1 MRGPHR
7 NQLATKKHPNRNWA
21 RAVSSASDHPHV
33 SLCGLFGAEVTA
45 STAGK
50 GVDSLQQS
58 RAIRMPPPSRMSAV
72 HQRTRTTAVFGRVRR
87 RYWWVPYLLP
97 TLLVYALM
105 VVWPTVSLFYVS
117 LLHFDITLTHSRLVG
132 LRNYRTLF
140 AQPLYWVSLGK
151 TALYALLVV
160 PPTVALAV
168 GLALLFARAIHRAT
182 GWLQASVF
190 LPHITP
196 VVATSLIWVWVF
208 NPQFGLANA
217 VLHRVGLPNLNW
229 LESPRWALP
238 AVSVTTIWHSVGL
251 YVVVVLAGLSRIPGE
266 VLEAAAVDGAGAGA
280 RLRRVILP
288 LLSPTVFA
296 VTVVATIANMQS
308 FGYIFLMTGGTH
320 GGAGG
325 PAYST
330 TTDSVLLYY
339 TAFKY
344 HFYGLA
350 AAMSIVLLVLI
361 LLWTALQKAVSSRWV
376 FYR

>member
-1 MRGPHR
+1 MLQDAPAIR
-7 NQLATKKHPNRNWA
+7 LAPAARARAGQRRARALGSWA
-21 RAVSSASDHPHV
+21 RV
-33 SLCGLFGAEVTA
+33 G
-45 STAGK
+45 
-50 GVDSLQQS
+50 
-58 RAIRMPPPSRMSAV
+58 
-72 HQRTRTTAVFGRVRR
+72 R
-87 RYWWVPYLLP
+87 RYWWALYLLP
-97 TLLVYALM
+97 TLVIFGLMAL
-105 VVWPTVSLFYVS
+105 WPTLSLFYVS
-117 LLHFDITLTHSRLVG
+117 MLHFDITLTHSRFVG
-132 LRNYRTLF
+132 FHNYRTLF
-140 AQPLYWVSLGK
+140 AQPLYWLSLGK

-168 GLALLFARAIHRAT
+168 GLAFLFARALHRAT
-182 GWLQASVF
+182 GWLQAAVF

-217 VLHRVGLPNLNW
+217 VLRHLGLPALQW

-238 AVSVTTIWHSVGL
+238 AVSATTVWHTVGL
-251 YVVVVLAGLSRIPGE
+251 YMVIVLAGLARIPKD
-266 VLEAAAVDGAGAGA
+266 VLEAASVDGASAWA
-280 RLRRVILP
+280 RFRFVVLP

-296 VTVVATIANMQS
+296 ITILATIANLQS

-325 PAYST
+325 PAFST

-344 HFYGLA
+344 QFYGLA
-350 AAMSIVLLVLI
+350 AAMSMVLCLLI
-361 LLWTALQKAVSSRWV
+361 LSWTVLQKVVSSRWV

>member
-1 MRGPHR
+1 MLWSVPR
-7 NQLATKKHPNRNWA
+7 QTTTCLATKGVELLQET
-21 RAVSSASDHPHV
+21 RAV
-33 SLCGLFGAEVTA
+33 
-45 STAGK
+45 
-50 GVDSLQQS
+50 
-58 RAIRMPPPSRMSAV
+58 RMFPPSRTSAG
-72 HQRTRTTAVFGRVRR
+72 RRRARATSAFGRIGRG
-87 RYWWVPYLLP
+87 YWWVPYLLP
-97 TLLVYALM
+97 TLVIYGLM
-105 VVWPTVSLFYVS
+105 VVWPTLSLFYVS
-117 LLHFDITLTHSRLVG
+117 LLHFDITLTRSHFVG
-132 LRNYRTLF
+132 LHNYRTLF

-151 TALYALLVV
+151 TALYAVLVV

-168 GLALLFARAIHRAT
+168 GLAFLFARAIHRTT

-190 LPHITP
+190 LPHVTP
-196 VVATSLIWVWVF
+196 VVATSVIWVWIF

-217 VLHRVGLPNLNW
+217 LLRHMGLPAAGW

-238 AVSVTTIWHSVGL
+238 AVSVTTIWHTVGL
-251 YVVVVLAGLSRIPGE
+251 YMVVVLAGLSRIPKD
-266 VLEAAAVDGAGAGA
+266 VLEAAAVDGAGGWA
-280 RLRRVILP
+280 RFRYVILP

-296 VTVVATIANMQS
+296 VTVLATIANMQS

-344 HFYGLA
+344 QFFGLA
-350 AAMSIVLLVLI
+350 AAMSTVLFLLI
-361 LLWTALQKAVSSRWV
+361 LLWTAFQKAVSSRWV